1 MREPSIPASWG
12 ASRQAAPVRNFHM
25 IPLSTVRSSR
35 CGRPVPTVSPLTR
48 KRTGSRWVT
57 VEKDRRGR
65 FEEGRPLFDVRFAR

>member
-1 MREPSIPASWG
+1 
-12 ASRQAAPVRNFHM
+12 
-25 IPLSTVRSSR
+25 LSTVRSSR